1 MCATFHFSNLHL
13 IAEILKLSPDSELP
27 SSLLNQLQQ
36 NIPIFFEIFTKI
48 GYIPKSFFPI
58 LDIIQKCVEATF
70 TGDVHVQSSQVS
82 DQESLPLACYPSMPA
97 VCKRGRYEAD
107 CRKPVGSCK
116 KTGARHPSLLPG
128 IFTVFCPHGMTYG
141 FGFKQ
146 LLINNIKKKLKHLRI
161 QNFEVTICEVKGYD
175 TYK

>member
-1 MCATFHFSNLHL
+1 MCSHHKFQIKSLCLWLVTLLCLH
-13 IAEILKLSPDSELP
+13 
-27 SSLLNQLQQ
+27 
-36 NIPIFFEIFTKI
+36 
-48 GYIPKSFFPI
+48 
-58 LDIIQKCVEATF
+58 
-70 TGDVHVQSSQVS
+70 
-82 DQESLPLACYPSMPA
+82 A

>member
-1 MCATFHFSNLHL
+1 MCSHHKFQIKSLCLWLVTLLCLLSARGVDMKL
-13 IAEILKLSPDSELP
+13 IAE
-27 SSLLNQLQQ
+27 NQL
-36 NIPIFFEIFTKI
+36 
-48 GYIPKSFFPI
+48 
-58 LDIIQKCVEATF
+58 D
-70 TGDVHVQSSQVS
+70 HV
-82 DQESLPLACYPSMPA
+82 
-97 VCKRGRYEAD
+97 
-107 CRKPVGSCK
+107 K